1 VITFVT
7 TENLVDDTTPEDK
20 GYPTIVNPVMYFVG
34 AFYPEVVGYTSYSD
48 MGEFYFVGNTYILP
62 EHRGKGYY
70 KILLHR
76 RNQYLKDKPKITLA
90 NPLADTNP
98 DMLKAQVTKQGGEAV
113 YTYSQVCDIMTE
125 EVYNNLSTLPMYIYR

>member
-1 VITFVT
+1 MITFVT